1 MSSEETEIIEFY
13 QYRKPYKIPSITY
26 SDLESLVKKV
36 DRCENNPGKLS
47 TTKVDDHI
55 ICGYS
60 MSTIWRFDS
69 IENKYN
75 VYRGEDCI
83 KNFCESWRSQS
94 TLSSKIKIYQKA

>member
-1 MSSEETEIIEFY
+1 MFSEETEIIEFN
-13 QYRKPYKIPSITY
+13 QYWKPYKIPSITY

-36 DRCENNPGKLS
+36 DRRENNRGKLS

-83 KNFCESWRSQS
+83 KNFCESLRSQS